1 MEKGP
6 EHSAVAIATSWCP
19 VTMMAPADHQPSSAG
34 GFGRILVSVWRTEPP
49 NPSTHHSHLHPL
61 GNVCAFGNNRL
72 LPVELFVLVVNS
84 YAAFLVKGTWSFLT
98 LSPSLLS

>member
-19 VTMMAPADHQPSSAG
+19 VTMMAPADHQPSSSAG
-34 GFGRILVSVWRTEPP
+34 GRQDSGLCVENRATQPQRPP
-49 NPSTHHSHLHPL
+49 HLHPL

-72 LPVELFVLVVNS
+72 LPVELLC
-84 YAAFLVKGTWSFLT
+84 W
-98 LSPSLLS
+98 